1 MRVVAAGK
9 VERTRRQARNSPCR
23 RVARVIRFGGLLG
36 ASIAVTACTAVVG
49 SSPLSGRPDLSNR
62 MFLSTGGTAR
72 PHRTIGFVQVT
83 GFGNEV
89 AGVIDIGDAQVD
101 STVRGA
107 LADAAVRLGGQG
119 VINIEFLDENPRTPA
134 EKGAS
139 FANSVQSTGRHGQAE
154 VENHWRSVVAW
165 GEVIQFT
172 Q

>member
-1 MRVVAAGK
+1 MGSHKDRRMSLDARHFSWRRFVKAARWAG
-9 VERTRRQARNSPCR
+9 V
-23 RVARVIRFGGLLG
+23 FGAL
-36 ASIAVTACTAVVG
+36 IAATACTAVVG
-49 SSPLSGRPDLSNR
+49 SSPLSGRPDYPNR
-62 MFLSTGGTAR
+62 MFLSTGGTSR

-89 AGVIDIGDAQVD
+89 AGVIDVGDAQVD

-134 EKGAS
+134 EQGAS
-139 FANSVQSTGRHGQAE
+139 FANSVQSTGWHGRAE
-154 VENHWRSVVAW
+154 VETHWRSVVAW